1 VSKIKIIVK
10 KHNFRII
17 HKNAGNVNK
26 IKDNARFK
34 MNDLSYQLIK
44 NGLDASAMRQKAISS
59 NIANVNTAGYKAE
72 KVEFETE
79 LKKALGSGVSM
90 SGTNEGHIGGA
101 AANVSPKT
109 VSSEASM
116 NENGNNVDIDTE
128 MVNLAA
134 NEIYYSALVEQMNI
148 KLSSMSY
155 VINK

>member
-1 VSKIKIIVK
+1 
-10 KHNFRII
+10 
-17 HKNAGNVNK
+17 
-26 IKDNARFK
+26 

-44 NGLDASAMRQKAISS
+44 KGLDASALRQKAISS

-72 KVEFETE
+72 KVEFESE
-79 LKKALGSGVSM
+79 LKKALGSGGVSM
-90 SGTNEGHIGGA
+90 TSTNENHIGGA

-109 VSSEASM
+109 VSSEGSM
-116 NENGNNVDIDTE
+116 NENGNNVDIDSE

-148 KLSSMSY
+148 KLRSMSY